1 MAPKA
6 TEVRRSCPVAQLS
19 RRRAAPAAFVFK
31 DDALLAFCERPLA
44 TFAEAWPPLAQ
55 FDTVDIEKESRDQF
69 NLLNNT
75 SEQL

>member
-1 MAPKA
+1 M
-6 TEVRRSCPVAQLS
+6 
-19 RRRAAPAAFVFK
+19 FK

-55 FDTVDIEKESRDQF
+55 FDTVDIEKEYRDQF